1 MQNGFGHLYAGDECI
16 LPLRILFLREFEKL
30 MFNRFFI
37 FFVLLIMLCSLC
49 ACSSKSTTEVSTR
62 ETMNEVQIPVETE
75 KEEKDYIIPVLLYH
89 NLDDN
94 YTVGNHITNI
104 SPSLFEEHMLG
115 LLERGYNPIFVSDY
129 YEYINDGK
137 ELPENPIM
145 VTFDDGYLSNYEYA
159 YPILKKLN
167 IPATIFVVTSTVG
180 EEVSGGK
187 VNTPHFT
194 WEQAKEMQDSG
205 IIDIQSHSYSHK
217 NMSKISDDELF
228 DELTLSKDILV
239 EKLSK
244 DVLIFAYP
252 YGGYNDKTLEKVIE
266 VGYNMQ
272 VLVTNVESNLKY
284 LAVNS
289 VNGLDKFS
297 RLTVSG
303 DMSVQDLY
311 DMIDASVSNVKLNS

>member
-1 MQNGFGHLYAGDECI
+1 
-16 LPLRILFLREFEKL
+16 
-30 MFNRFFI
+30 
-37 FFVLLIMLCSLC
+37 MLCSLC

-180 EEVSGGK
+180 EEPSGGK
-187 VNTPHFT
+187 VNTPHFN
-194 WEQAKEMQDSG
+194 WEQAIEMQNSG
-205 IIDIQSHSYSHK
+205 VIDIQSHSYSHK
-217 NMSKISDDELF
+217 NMSLISESVLNDELSF
-228 DELTLSKDILV
+228 SLRDLNEHIPKEVS
-239 EKLSK
+239 
-244 DVLIFAYP
+244 IFAYP

-266 VGYNMQ
+266 VGYDMQ